1 MSDLEE
7 ESNTDVDTA
16 ADEDDEYEGVKPKIT
31 LGDLTKIDDDIIK
44 IDDTDIDSE
53 QDEGGGLDSE
63 DEQDESD
70 NDDDDDDGDGDGDDA
85 KPVIDM
91 NPDIFQEAVMT
102 GEDSDESSDE
112 DEDYLKKF
120 DNDVVSNYIDI
131 YHPESRMHN
140 YDEVR
145 TLSSVIRDE
154 DGTVVDDIHKT
165 VPFLTKFEKAK
176 ILGLRAKQIN
186 EGARP
191 FVKVPDNVVN
201 GYTIAE
207 IELTEKK
214 IPFIIRRPIPNG
226 GSEYWK
232 LSDLENII

>member
-7 ESNTDVDTA
+7 DFATDNINDDDDDDADTI
-16 ADEDDEYEGVKPKIT
+16 KPKIT
-31 LGDLTKIDDDIIK
+31 LGSLTKNEDDIVNIDDSDQ
-44 IDDTDIDSE
+44 E
-53 QDEGGGLDSE
+53 DEGGLESD
-63 DEQDESD
+63 DEQEDDSVLDEEE
-70 NDDDDDDGDGDGDDA
+70 DDDA
-85 KPVIDM
+85 EKPAVVM
-91 NPDIFQEAVMT
+91 KSDIFQESMMT
-102 GEDSDESSDE
+102 GDESDGSSDE

-120 DNDVVSNYIDI
+120 DTEVVSNYIDI

-154 DGTVVDDIHKT
+154 YGTVVDDIHKT

-176 ILGLRAKQIN
+176 VLGLRAKQIN
-186 EGARP
+186 EGAQS

-201 GYTIAE
+201 GYTIAQL
-207 IELTEKK
+207 ELAEKK